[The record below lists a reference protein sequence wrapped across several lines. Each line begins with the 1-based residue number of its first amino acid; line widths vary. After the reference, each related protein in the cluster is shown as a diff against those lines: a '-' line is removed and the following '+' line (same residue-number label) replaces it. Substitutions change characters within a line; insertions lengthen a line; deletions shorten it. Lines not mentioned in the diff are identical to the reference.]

1 MQNCIIHVHD
11 SIPYRGMMMI
21 LHKNNFMVLMVYMY
35 IVVQKASFF
44 YDLTIV
50 QCANTFGKIVLVKIN
65 LI

>member
-1 MQNCIIHVHD
+1 
-11 SIPYRGMMMI
+11 
-21 LHKNNFMVLMVYMY
+21 MVLMVYMY